1 MPLGFIKQKFYDSD
15 NERIMRSFRSID
27 NLYKKYK
34 NNIYFIQLTTKAEIL
49 AKTKSYNT
57 IYAAEYI
64 TKITDKHFYCDFEND
79 INNFFVIDGH
89 PNAKGYQSL
98 YKCTKKI
105 LDEN

>member
-1 MPLGFIKQKFYDSD
+1 MRDIK
-15 NERIMRSFRSID
+15 
-27 NLYKKYK
+27 
-34 NNIYFIQLTTKAEIL
+34 
-49 AKTKSYNT
+49 
-57 IYAAEYI
+57 
-64 TKITDKHFYCDFEND
+64 KITDKHFYCDFEND